1 MPAGRYSNRIPDGHF
16 AFDDGHAASR
26 LGHSAR
32 SAKNEVDVGS
42 AARARARGR
51 PARRGRE
58 ARRSSCRRCHGS
70 AGRARGHQEGQEGSR
85 RGRGSGRGRACR
97 EGKEEVTRSKVG
109 QPPAAA
115 GLPAFCSRD
124 AKQSPHTR
132 REAQQVG
139 RMRLIVG
146 LGNPGIEY
154 AWTPHNLGFLVVDA
168 LAEDAGIRVTRP
180 EAKSLVGLG
189 QIAGREVVLAKPQTM
204 MNLSGLAVRE
214 LVSRAECEPSEM
226 IVVCDDIALPW
237 GMLRVRERGTAGGHN
252 GLKSV
257 IGAIGTT
264 EFVRVRLGVKPEEM
278 RGDLKEYVLRQ
289 IRRDEEDLVSEE
301 IEQGAE
307 AVKVILA
314 EGTQSAMNRFNRRVS
329 PQDEEESEE

>member
-1 MPAGRYSNRIPDGHF
+1 
-16 AFDDGHAASR
+16 
-26 LGHSAR
+26 
-32 SAKNEVDVGS
+32 
-42 AARARARGR
+42 
-51 PARRGRE
+51 
-58 ARRSSCRRCHGS
+58 
-70 AGRARGHQEGQEGSR
+70 
-85 RGRGSGRGRACR
+85 
-97 EGKEEVTRSKVG
+97 
-109 QPPAAA
+109 
-115 GLPAFCSRD
+115 
-124 AKQSPHTR
+124 
-132 REAQQVG
+132 
-139 RMRLIVG
+139 MRLIVG

-168 LAEDAGIRVTRP
+168 LAEDSGIRVTRP

-189 QIAGREVVLAKPQTM
+189 QIARHEVVLAKPQTM

-214 LVSRAECEPSEM
+214 LLSRAECQPSDL
-226 IVVCDDIALPW
+226 IVVCDDVALPW

-289 IRRDEEDLVSEE
+289 IRRDEEDLVAEE

-307 AVKVILA
+307 AVKAILA
-314 EGTQSAMNRFNRRVS
+314 EGTQTAMNRFNRRVS
-329 PQDEEESEE
+329 PQDEEEAEE

>member
-1 MPAGRYSNRIPDGHF
+1 
-16 AFDDGHAASR
+16 
-26 LGHSAR
+26 
-32 SAKNEVDVGS
+32 
-42 AARARARGR
+42 
-51 PARRGRE
+51 
-58 ARRSSCRRCHGS
+58 
-70 AGRARGHQEGQEGSR
+70 
-85 RGRGSGRGRACR
+85 
-97 EGKEEVTRSKVG
+97 
-109 QPPAAA
+109 
-115 GLPAFCSRD
+115 
-124 AKQSPHTR
+124 
-132 REAQQVG
+132 
-139 RMRLIVG
+139 MRLIVG

-189 QIAGREVVLAKPQTM
+189 RIAGREVVLAKPQTM

-214 LVSRAECEPSEM
+214 LVSRAECEPSDM

-264 EFVRVRLGVKPEEM
+264 EFVRVRLGVKPEEL

-289 IRRDEEDLVSEE
+289 IRRDEEDLVAEE
-301 IEQGAE
+301 IEQGAK

-329 PQDEEESEE
+329 PQDDEETEE